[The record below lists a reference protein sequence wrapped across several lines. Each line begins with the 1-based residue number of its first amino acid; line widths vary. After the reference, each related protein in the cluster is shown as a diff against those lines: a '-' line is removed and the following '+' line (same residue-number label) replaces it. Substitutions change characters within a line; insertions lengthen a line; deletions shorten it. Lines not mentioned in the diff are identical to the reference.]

1 MELPLVVNSFRKR
14 NSLLSAELPLRLDTA
29 PARLAAL
36 TMRSSAHTKKNRL
49 LVR

>member
-14 NSLLSAELPLRLDTA
+14 NSLLSTELPLKLDTA

-36 TMRSSAHTKKNRL
+36 TISRRALTRKNRL